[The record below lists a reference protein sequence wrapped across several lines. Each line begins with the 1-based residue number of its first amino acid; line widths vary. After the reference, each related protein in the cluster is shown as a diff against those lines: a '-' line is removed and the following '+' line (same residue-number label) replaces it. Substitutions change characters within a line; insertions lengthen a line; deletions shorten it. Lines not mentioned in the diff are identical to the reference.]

1 MNNVFFSTNY
11 TKIIAIFGNSYRF
24 LIYKYTDNM
33 QYPNSHYLD
42 GIRHHRP
49 DAIRGI
55 FKEFLPI
62 VAAFI
67 RQNSG
72 TDEDARDIFMDA
84 LEAIYRKLRDDDLE
98 LTASFSTYLFEI
110 CKRLWYKRFRRKK
123 FESGV
128 TTDDAEVLTIVQELD
143 QQLEETE
150 RMKLMREKFAQLQED
165 CQKLMSLS
173 WHTDKSME
181 AVAETMGMTYGYAR
195 KRKHLCQERLI
206 ALVKADPRYREL
218 RTDWEGESGGG

>member
-1 MNNVFFSTNY
+1 MP
-11 TKIIAIFGNSYRF
+11 
-24 LIYKYTDNM
+24 LH
-33 QYPNSHYLD
+33 PNTYYLD

-49 DAIRGI
+49 EVIRGV
-55 FKEFLPI
+55 FSEFLPM

-84 LEAIYRKLRDDDLE
+84 LEAIYRKLRDGELE

-128 TTDDAEVLTIVQELD
+128 TTDDEVVLNKVQEMD
-143 QQLEETE
+143 QALEETE

-165 CQKLMSLS
+165 CRQLMSLS
-173 WHTDKSME
+173 WHTDKNME
-181 AVAETMGMTYGYAR
+181 EVAEALGFSYGYAR
-195 KRKHLCQERLI
+195 KRKHICQERLI

-218 RTDWEGESGGG
+218 RTDGRERGRE

>member
-1 MNNVFFSTNY
+1 MS
-11 TKIIAIFGNSYRF
+11 
-24 LIYKYTDNM
+24 LH
-33 QYPNSHYLD
+33 PNTYYLD

-49 DAIRGI
+49 EVIRGV
-55 FKEFLPI
+55 FSEFLPM

-84 LEAIYRKLRDDDLE
+84 LEAVYRKLRDDDLE

-143 QQLEETE
+143 Q
-150 RMKLMREKFAQLQED
+150 
-165 CQKLMSLS
+165 SL
-173 WHTDKSME
+173 
-181 AVAETMGMTYGYAR
+181 
-195 KRKHLCQERLI
+195 
-206 ALVKADPRYREL
+206 
-218 RTDWEGESGGG
+218 